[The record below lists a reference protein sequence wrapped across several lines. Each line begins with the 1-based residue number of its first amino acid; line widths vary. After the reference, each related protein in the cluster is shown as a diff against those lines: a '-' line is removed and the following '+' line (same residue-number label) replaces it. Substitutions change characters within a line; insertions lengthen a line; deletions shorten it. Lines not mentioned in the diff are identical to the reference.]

1 MINSLFTYGHESGP
15 LFVVDESLPGN
26 IAAPLSS
33 HWFVYTKL
41 VRRNKLVSVLTT
53 PGLLIYGVLVHPS
66 KRPPGLVSFP
76 DPFWLFFS
84 RPRHAVMMPIQTTVP
99 SLPRACAAR
108 QDGCGGTFCA
118 EGGRDRLHCLHEA
131 KSPGE
136 IVPWGK
142 MSRGEHSALRKCLAG
157 RPGRTPLEH
166 MYM

>member
-1 MINSLFTYGHESGP
+1 
-15 LFVVDESLPGN
+15 
-26 IAAPLSS
+26 
-33 HWFVYTKL
+33 
-41 VRRNKLVSVLTT
+41 
-53 PGLLIYGVLVHPS
+53 
-66 KRPPGLVSFP
+66 
-76 DPFWLFFS
+76 
-84 RPRHAVMMPIQTTVP
+84 MMPIQTTVP

-142 MSRGEHSALRKCLAG
+142 MSRGEHSALRQCLAG

-166 MYM
+166 MYNVLANFLMTSFITKAYCLHRAPCVACPIDGFCSHSSRSWWFSCWLLSWRVLSSSPRVAGRCSPPSSTWRDCCRWRKIY